1 MWSAMP
7 RPRDRNW
14 CSRPGA
20 RQEPD
25 CAGYSANGRP
35 ISYRIA
41 PLAPV
46 AQWIERPPPKGQV
59 GRSIRLRGTKPVN
72 DLGAFGSL
80 ASPAPSHSHHSEVS
94 RTATASV
101 AKAKI
106 RISLSA
112 NRRRPQQRGLDCAS
126 RPSKAPRRAECW
138 RRRWRRTPC
147 ARKRTACPSR
157 RCCCCCVQYC
167 RQWRPP

>member
-14 CSRPGA
+14 FSRPGA

-80 ASPAPSHSHHSEVS
+80 ASPAPSHSHHSKVS

-112 NRRRPQQRGLDCAS
+112 NRGRPQQRGRNCAS
-126 RPSKAPRRAECW
+126 RPSKAPCRAGCFA
-138 RRRWRRTPC
+138 RRWPQKQC
-147 ARKRTACPSR
+147 ARKRTAYPSR
-157 RCCCCCVQYC
+157 RLCWNCARCCPQ
-167 RQWRPP
+167 RRPP